1 MKQDIESRADIELMV
16 NEFYGKVKDHE
27 LLGPVFE
34 KVVQGNWQ
42 PHLEKMYGFWETIVL
57 NVHSYSGSPF
67 RKHIPLDIHE
77 EHFTAWLS
85 LFHETIDLHFSGKN
99 AEDIKNRSSQMGL
112 MFQYKLKHIK
122 GS

>member
-1 MKQDIESRADIELMV
+1 MQKDIETSEDIQLMV
-16 NEFYGKVKDHE
+16 NEFYGKVKENE

-57 NVHSYSGSPF
+57 NVHKYSGSPF
-67 RKHIPLDIHE
+67 RKHIPLNIRE
-77 EHFTAWLS
+77 EHFTTWLE
-85 LFHETIDLHFSGKN
+85 LFHQTIDSHFQGKN
-99 AEDIKNRSSQMGL
+99 AEEVKKRSSQMGL

-122 GS
+122 ED